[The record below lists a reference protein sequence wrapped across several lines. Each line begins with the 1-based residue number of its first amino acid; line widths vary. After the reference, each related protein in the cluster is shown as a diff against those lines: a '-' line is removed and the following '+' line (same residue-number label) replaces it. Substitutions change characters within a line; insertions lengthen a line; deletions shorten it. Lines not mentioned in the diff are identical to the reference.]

1 MTETQLQWYYFILPI
16 TTIPSVLLL
25 AYLRFK
31 VIPIWF
37 SSLEE
42 DNDSN

>member
-1 MTETQLQWYYFILPI
+1 MTEAQSQWYYFILPI
-16 TTIPSVLLL
+16 TTIPSALLL

-37 SSLEE
+37 SFLGGRQ
-42 DNDSN
+42 